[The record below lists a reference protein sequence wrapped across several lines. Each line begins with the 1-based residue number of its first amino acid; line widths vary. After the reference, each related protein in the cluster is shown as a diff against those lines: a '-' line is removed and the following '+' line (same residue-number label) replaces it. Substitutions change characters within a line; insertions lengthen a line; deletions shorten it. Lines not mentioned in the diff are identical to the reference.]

1 MRVAARAGLGRWAGV
16 AARVVGRVGRWAG
29 VALVVGRV
37 GWAGVAARAA
47 VKAVLRR
54 LG

>member
-29 VALVVGRV
+29 VALVVVGRV

-47 VKAVLRR
+47 VKAVLR
-54 LG
+54 

>member
-1 MRVAARAGLGRWAGV
+1 MRVAARAGVGRWAGV

-29 VALVVGRV
+29 VALVVVGRV

-47 VKAVLRR
+47 VKAVLR
-54 LG
+54 

>member
-1 MRVAARAGLGRWAGV
+1 MRVAARAGVGRWTGV

-29 VALVVGRV
+29 VALVVVGRV

-47 VKAVLRR
+47 VKAVLR
-54 LG
+54 